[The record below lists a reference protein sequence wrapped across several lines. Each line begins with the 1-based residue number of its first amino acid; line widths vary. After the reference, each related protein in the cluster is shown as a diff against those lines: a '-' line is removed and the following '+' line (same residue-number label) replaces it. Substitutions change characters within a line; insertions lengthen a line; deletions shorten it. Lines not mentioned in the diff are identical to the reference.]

1 MDYTKAELRKIVRDS
16 RASHPVKPLLISSLL
31 ESQVFQNAE
40 VVASYFSYGNELDTK
55 EINSAILEAGKILL
69 LPKLLAD
76 SSLVFVK
83 WDGSSD
89 SLMENGKI
97 FEPKGDAYSEVI
109 DLMILPALAVD
120 KSGKRLGQGGG
131 SYDRTK
137 SMNVKFR
144 LAAINE
150 SELLEK
156 IPSESHDLPV
166 DAVITPSGLINLS

>member
-1 MDYTKAELRKIVRDS
+1 
-16 RASHPVKPLLISSLL
+16 
-31 ESQVFQNAE
+31 
-40 VVASYFSYGNELDTK
+40 
-55 EINSAILEAGKILL
+55 
-69 LPKLLAD
+69 
-76 SSLVFVK
+76 
-83 WDGSSD
+83 
-89 SLMENGKI
+89 
-97 FEPKGDAYSEVI
+97 
-109 DLMILPALAVD
+109 MILPALAVD